1 MKFITKVL
9 AASAPLALAF
19 ATPAMAQ
26 DAEES
31 QEEVFAMM
39 AQMFPVEP
47 LTPEEESR
55 LPISQEIIDKMIPPG
70 TLGEMMGSMFE
81 GMMGPIMEIAAQANA
96 GDIAKSLGV
105 SSYELDMNDKQ
116 LAEVAQILDPVRDQ
130 RSEAVSGVM
139 PALMARVI
147 EAMEPGMRKA
157 MSEAYAI
164 TFTAQEL
171 QDIDGFFSTESG
183 LSFAR
188 KSFTLSSD
196 PRIIGASM
204 EAMPAMMEVFAD
216 MESEMEAATADLPP
230 ERSYN
235 DLSSGELARISELTG
250 LSLAEIKEGMATASE
265 TSE

>member
-1 MKFITKVL
+1 MKFITKAL

-70 TLGEMMGSMFE
+70 TLGEMMGSMFD

-116 LAEVAQILDPVRDQ
+116 LAEVAQIEDYERVGACFISHNRRDLHMPRVAELKNSGAHILCWTVRSPSQ
-130 RSEAVSGVM
+130 EAQ
-139 PALMARVI
+139 ARKI
-147 EAMEPGMRKA
+147 ADN
-157 MSEAYAI
+157 I
-164 TFTAQEL
+164 TFE
-171 QDIDGFFSTESG
+171 GY
-183 LSFAR
+183 
-188 KSFTLSSD
+188 
-196 PRIIGASM
+196 
-204 EAMPAMMEVFAD
+204 
-216 MESEMEAATADLPP
+216 LP
-230 ERSYN
+230 
-235 DLSSGELARISELTG
+235 G
-250 LSLAEIKEGMATASE
+250 
-265 TSE
+265 TSP